1 MNNHG
6 EQHASQEFMDD
17 NILMDDEF
25 LDIMYMRDTK
35 IIDDKYIF
43 VNRFTKYLIDRKLFI
58 SKKKFIEVSIT
69 ISNFEISD
77 WFLKYYTDNILNSS
91 LDGIGEFILNPT
103 NIKNVLKN
111 YINDELIDHSC
122 LEIIETNLL
131 RSIECINVE
140 SISECLKE
148 VMLHK
153 VKSYEKN
160 IESINTLIDLYY
172 KYRKNY
178 YNDIIIDI
186 Y

>member
-1 MNNHG
+1 MNHHD
-6 EQHASQEFMDD
+6 EQYASQEFMDD
-17 NILMDDEF
+17 NILIDDEF

-35 IIDDKYIF
+35 SIDDKYIF

-58 SKKKFIEVSIT
+58 SKKKFIEVSIS
-69 ISNFEISD
+69 ISKFEIND
-77 WFLKYYTDNILNSS
+77 WFLNYYTDNILNSS
-91 LDGIGEFILNPT
+91 LDGIGELILNPT
-103 NIKNVLKN
+103 TINNVLTN

-122 LEIIETNLL
+122 LEIIENNLL
-131 RSIECINVE
+131 KSIECINVE

-153 VKSYEKN
+153 LKSYQNN
-160 IESINTLIDLYY
+160 IECINTIIYLYY